1 MEPVPPVGLPGEPFE
16 EEDLAGDALRRFRVG
31 LPGEPFE
38 EDDLAGDANRRFLNN
53 SSRMIW
59 RAMSDMGAI
68 LTSDSPTCSL

>member
-1 MEPVPPVGLPGEPFE
+1 MEPVPPLGLPGEPFE
-16 EEDLAGDALRRFRVG
+16 DEDLAGDALRRFRVG

-38 EDDLAGDANRRFLNN
+38 EDDLAGEANRRFLNN
-53 SSRMIW
+53 SSRKIW